1 MTQTMQGFPPSPA
14 AQATLANW
22 RLAPF
27 NRWAF
32 HHVREILPTAD
43 IANDP
48 SDVADWAKAPVDPA
62 GWQIESGR
70 DSTLPF
76 AKYLEDSATDAIAI
90 VHRGRLVYEYYSP
103 GNTPATP
110 HILMSVSKSML
121 ALVVGV
127 LAGHGELDLSRD
139 VATIVPELGATA
151 YAGATVRHLLDMRT
165 GVAFDEDYSA
175 TRGPIVQYRKSTG
188 WNPLAPGEEPSD
200 LRSFYRAMT
209 ESESPHGGRFH
220 YVSPN
225 SDLLGWVIERATG
238 TRFADLASELLWQPA
253 GASRSAYITVD
264 RLGAPRCAGG
274 MCVCVR
280 DLALIGQLLV
290 NGGARGGKQ
299 IVPSAWID
307 DLLSNGDRAA
317 WDAGSF
323 VDLFSGRPMH
333 YRSQWYVEH
342 GAHPLLF
349 GLGIHGQ
356 NLYVD
361 PTGQIVVAKLSSQA
375 EPLDP
380 AGIELTRRAIDAIAR
395 ELTALA

>member
-1 MTQTMQGFPPSPA
+1 MTQTMQGFPPPSG
-14 AQATLANW
+14 AQVTLANW

-48 SDVADWAKAPVDPA
+48 FDIAVWAKAPVDTADWRIDA
-62 GWQIESGR
+62 GAG
-70 DSTLPF
+70 STLPF
-76 AKYLEDSATDAIAI
+76 AQYLEASATDAIAI
-90 VHRGRLVYEYYSP
+90 VHRGRLVYEWYAP
-103 GNTPATP
+103 GNGPATA

-121 ALVVGV
+121 ALVAGI

-151 YAGATVRHLLDMRT
+151 YAGATVRQLLDMRS

-175 TRGPIVQYRKSTG
+175 TSGPIVEYRKSTG
-188 WNPLAPGEEPSD
+188 WNPLAPAEEPSD
-200 LRSFYRAMT
+200 LRSFYRALT
-209 ESESPHGGRFH
+209 ASEGPHGGRFH

-238 TRFADLASELLWQPA
+238 TRFADLASELLWQPS

-264 RLGAPRCAGG
+264 RFGAPRCAGG
-274 MCVCVR
+274 MCICVR

-290 NGGARGGKQ
+290 AGGARGGKQ
-299 IVPSAWID
+299 VVPAAWID
-307 DLLSNGDRAA
+307 DVFANGDRGA
-317 WDAGSF
+317 WEAGSF

-342 GAHPLLF
+342 GLQPLLF

-361 PTGQIVVAKLSSQA
+361 PTRQIVVAKLSSQA
-375 EPLDP
+375 APLDP
-380 AGIELTRRAIDAIAR
+380 AGIEVTRRAIDAIAG